1 MKTALT
7 YVLSGYLALFIFSCA
22 SYQAKKQ
29 EALLAIPDLG
39 TVVKVKGSMLYEAS
53 KQVGIPDWEV
63 LPVHLQEMPFNRS
76 SYATYA
82 KSVFRSGKINNVPY
96 QDSLPY
102 KPKYLRV
109 QLLDKIS
116 LAQLFNGENG
126 KALRDYLQTDKDH
139 KLVTSLDLALSETDI
154 TFFLQAQALQL
165 QKDEFGTIQLVVF
178 NGNTEQRYYFSELEV
193 FDYGY
198 SSFCW
203 GEDQFGNL
211 KIANITPEGEKCPRG
226 TFMKATKAR
235 AEKEYLK
242 L

>member
-1 MKTALT
+1 MKTKLT
-7 YVLSGYLALFIFSCA
+7 CLLTLWILALLVSCA
-22 SYQAKKQ
+22 SYRAKKQ
-29 EALLAIPDLG
+29 EALIPVPDLG
-39 TVVKVKGSMLYEAS
+39 TVVKVKGDMLYKTSE
-53 KQVGIPDWEV
+53 QVGTPNWQH
-63 LPVHLQEMPFNRS
+63 LPVTLLQLPFNRS
-76 SYATYA
+76 SYLTYA
-82 KSVFRSGKINNVPY
+82 KSVFRAGKINNIPY
-96 QDSLPY
+96 KDSLQY

-109 QLLDKIS
+109 QLLDKIA
-116 LAQLFNGENG
+116 LAGLFNTEES
-126 KALRDYLQTDKDH
+126 KAVRDYLQQDKDH
-139 KLVTSLDLALSETDI
+139 KLVTSLDMALNETDI

-165 QKDEFGTIQLVVF
+165 QKDEFGTVQLVVF

-211 KIANITPEGEKCPRG
+211 RIENIAPEDEKCPRG
-226 TFMKATKAR
+226 TYTKAAKAR